1 MTRKIKLFLVISA
14 LGLVFFALP
23 ARAVESASTTEQ
35 FVPRLSEEPK
45 IRVGVWKPQTQVQF
59 VSFEDDY
66 KIFDGDKEV
75 GVLAKRYIG
84 VLNYADGVYSFNGGG
99 VNFTTNNFVRLE
111 PMTSW
116 RSVFL
121 LYNYEHY
128 VGWKGKD
135 NFNKYRGALEYRV
148 SEKGIVYA
156 INDVLFE
163 DYTAGIAE
171 TSSGAPLEFIKAN
184 LVAARSYA
192 YHTKED
198 TNKHDS
204 RYFDVVSTTGDQL
217 YLGVVSEELM
227 PRVVEAA
234 SSTRGMMVTY
244 RGDVVIT
251 PYFAHSNGWT
261 KSYAGVWG
269 GTKRPWLVPVKAS
282 YDNGL
287 RKLGHGVGMSQRDCS
302 IRAKKEG
309 LDYIALLKYYYTG
322 VEVEKIYD

>member
-1 MTRKIKLFLVISA
+1 MYKKVLVLAFFITVA
-14 LGLVFFALP
+14 VFFALP
-23 ARAVESASTTEQ
+23 ARAVESTSTTEQ
-35 FVPRLSEEPK
+35 FVPRLSEEPT
-45 IRVGVWKPQTQVQF
+45 IRVGVWKPQSVAQF

-66 KIFDGDKEV
+66 KIFDGDREV
-75 GVLAKRYIG
+75 GVLAKKYIAI
-84 VLNYADGVYSFNGGG
+84 LNYADGIYSFNGAGIS
-99 VNFTTNNFVRLE
+99 FTTSNFIRLE
-111 PMTSW
+111 PVTSW
-116 RSVFL
+116 RSVFS

-128 VGWKGKD
+128 VSWKGPM
-135 NFNKYRGALEYRV
+135 NFNKYRGALEYRL
-148 SEKGIVYA
+148 SEKGTIYA

-171 TSSGAPLEFIKAN
+171 TSGGAPLEFIKAN

-234 SSTRGMMVTY
+234 SSTRGMMITYDDKIVTA
-244 RGDVVIT
+244 
-251 PYFAHSNGWT
+251 PYFGNSNGWT
-261 KSYAGVWG
+261 KSYNSVWG
-269 GTKRPWLVPVKAS
+269 GAKKPWLVPVRAN
-282 YDNGL
+282 YDAGR
-287 RKLGHGVGMSQRDCS
+287 RKLGHGVGMSQRDCA